1 MPISANVSSFGYGA
15 AVAAADAVDSNCV
28 RSSNAAR
35 VDDDD
40 DDDVALSL
48 GSRTGGDDVRGRS
61 LRDITLKRLAVVVVG
76 GVLLSSEDDNID
88 DDATSGGATDAA
100 AGGGVG
106 AGRLL
111 PLEKPNDVRSTM
123 AFFVGVVLPPLALLA
138 LLVLEVTMVDGLI
151 CVKITRILYLC
162 MYVYTRHDHDERE
175 DGQTSSAAIGGND

>member
-15 AVAAADAVDSNCV
+15 AVAAAAADAVDSDCV

-40 DDDVALSL
+40 VDPHDDFFPSSLSL

-123 AFFVGVVLPPLALLA
+123 AFFVGVVLPPFLA
-138 LLVLEVTMVDGLI
+138 LLVLEVTIVCLLVSFVPEYYI
-151 CVKITRILYLC
+151 YAST
-162 MYVYTRHDHDERE
+162 
-175 DGQTSSAAIGGND
+175 